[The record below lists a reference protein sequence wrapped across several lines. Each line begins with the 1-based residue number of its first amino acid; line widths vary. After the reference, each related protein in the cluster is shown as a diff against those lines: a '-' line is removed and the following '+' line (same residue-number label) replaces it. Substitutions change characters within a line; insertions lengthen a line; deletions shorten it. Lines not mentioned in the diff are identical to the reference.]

1 MTIVSDIPL
10 WAALLI
16 SIMCIMGA
24 LLTLVGNLGLIR
36 LKSFY
41 ERVHAPTLGAT
52 LGAGFILI
60 AAIIFFSVLES
71 KLNLFCVLIAVFMT
85 LTTPATLILVVRAGI
100 YRDRKALFKGESSE
114 QSV

>member
-1 MTIVSDIPL
+1 MTTVSDLPL
-10 WAALLI
+10 WAACLI
-16 SIMCIMGA
+16 SILCIMGA

-52 LGAGFILI
+52 LGAGFILV
-60 AAIIFFSVLES
+60 ASIIFFSMLES

-85 LTTPATLILVVRAGI
+85 ITTPATLILVVRAGM
-100 YRDRKALFKGESSE
+100 YRDRKALFKEENSE
-114 QSV
+114 QGL

>member
-1 MTIVSDIPL
+1 MTTVSALPL
-10 WAALLI
+10 WVAWLV
-16 SIMCIMGA
+16 SILCIIGA

-41 ERVHAPTLGAT
+41 DRVHAPTLGAT

-71 KLNLFCVLIAVFMT
+71 ELNLFCVLIAVFMT
-85 LTTPATLILVVRAGI
+85 LTMPATLILVARAGM
-100 YRDRKALFKGESSE
+100 YRDRKALFKEGKADRRL
-114 QSV
+114 